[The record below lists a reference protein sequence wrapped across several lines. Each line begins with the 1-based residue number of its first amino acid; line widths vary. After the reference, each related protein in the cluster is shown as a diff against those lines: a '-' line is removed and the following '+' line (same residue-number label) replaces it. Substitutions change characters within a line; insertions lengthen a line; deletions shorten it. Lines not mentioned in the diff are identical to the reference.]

1 MTDRSRRAAHADP
14 AHESEESHSSD
25 GQQPDGSPE
34 PHRREEADAA
44 GEPRGGRRSRENRE
58 GGEDRGSG
66 KDAGE
71 DNPFAA
77 PPEGAEDRPW
87 QPRHPKGGDERGGT
101 RWGGQWSRRQPGR
114 QDGGFGGPGSPDQ
127 GGDGDGRGNGGGRR
141 TPGMRWDPTD
151 PKQRHARYALH
162 GGIWGLFFA
171 LFGLTEIALLL
182 GALSVYW
189 GVSAL
194 RGPSSV
200 RSAPGAHATA
210 EDVAG
215 TDRKADA
222 PGGTPPQGGSRP
234 GDAEVTVTPAQAAK
248 ARRAAA
254 VGGLV
259 AGLLTLLGV
268 AGNFAQQMVYEEY
281 YTCRQDALTQAARE
295 QCQDLPDEQVPPWPS
310 VTGDPQSE

>member
-1 MTDRSRRAAHADP
+1 MTDRRRRTAHADTDP
-14 AHESEESHSSD
+14 
-25 GQQPDGSPE
+25 
-34 PHRREEADAA
+34 
-44 GEPRGGRRSRENRE
+44 SR
-58 GGEDRGSG
+58 
-66 KDAGE
+66 E

-77 PPEGAEDRPW
+77 PPEGRPDRPW
-87 QPRHPKGGDERGGT
+87 QPRRPKGDDDREGRGDGGPGGDT
-101 RWGGQWSRRQPGR
+101 GAGPGEGPGSSGPHGSQGSQGSPWGGRWSTQQPGR
-114 QDGGFGGPGSPDQ
+114 QDGGFGGPRRPDQ
-127 GGDGDGRGNGGGRR
+127 GGDGGRK

-171 LFGLTEIALLL
+171 VLGQFEIGLLL

-200 RSAPGAHATA
+200 RSAASAHATA

-215 TDRKADA
+215 TDRT
-222 PGGTPPQGGSRP
+222 GGGGGASRP
-234 GDAEVTVTPAQAAK
+234 AGTELTVTPAQAAK

-254 VGGLV
+254 ISGLV
-259 AGLLTLLGV
+259 AGGLALLSVVGGFT
-268 AGNFAQQMVYEEY
+268 QRMVYEEY

-295 QCQDLPDEQVPPWPS
+295 QCEDLPDDQVPFWLGEQPS
-310 VTGDPQSE
+310 GQ